1 VLKPIIE
8 KENISLS
15 NTITFLLFK
24 AKTLSRIVFIVLIF
38 FTLHF
43 FLKTPT
49 YTSKV
54 SFYTNYQED
63 IQSSLLSMV
72 PSFMAGGL
80 SANTLDFSVNNYIG
94 SDKFLIDIVNR
105 TYMVN
110 GKNVTLVDQ
119 WGQDYN
125 NFLIIN
131 PMSLASRINRY
142 FMYSNHLTVEETKEA
157 HAATVL
163 LNSLSYSEDRKTKLH
178 HISLKIKN
186 DPALAAEVMNNI
198 YESIVS
204 YSNEIV
210 NKKAS
215 EKKTFIN
222 TRLEEVK
229 KDLKDFEE
237 QLLSFM
243 EQNKDID
250 FSPSLTLQK
259 QRLQKNVTLYDQL
272 YFTLSDQLELAK
284 INEKDKT
291 SSFFLLDMPD
301 VYSVKSGLSL
311 IKGGLF
317 IAILSF
323 IIGYMYYGLRY
334 RKELFRF

>member
-1 VLKPIIE
+1 MLKPIIE
-8 KENISLS
+8 KETISLS

-24 AKTLSRIVFIVLIF
+24 VKKLSRMVFIVMIF
-38 FTLHF
+38 FMLFF

-63 IQSSLLSMV
+63 IQSSLLSIV
-72 PSFMAGGL
+72 PSFMSGGL
-80 SANTLDFSVNNYIG
+80 SANTIDFSVNNYVS

-105 TYMVN
+105 VYMIN

-125 NFLIIN
+125 DFLIIN
-131 PMSLASRINRY
+131 PISLASRINRY
-142 FMYSNHLTVEETKEA
+142 FLYSNHLTVEEIKEA

-163 LNSLSYSEDRKTKLH
+163 LNSLSYSEDRRTKLH
-178 HISLKIKN
+178 LISLEIEK
-186 DPALAAEVMNNI
+186 DPALAAQIMNNI

-215 EKKTFIN
+215 EKRAFIDN
-222 TRLEEVK
+222 RLEEVK
-229 KDLKDFEE
+229 KDLQDFEE
-237 QLLSFM
+237 ELLNFM

-301 VYSVKSGLSL
+301 VYPIKSGLSL

-323 IIGYMYYGLRY
+323 IVGYIYYGFKY
-334 RKELFRF
+334 RKELFHF